1 MTSSARTTNVA
12 LPQRDRLDR
21 WFPALALPAAVLL
34 WGAALPPWVLAW
46 LLTVAIYAGFKWLA
60 FASSEPPDSGRRL
73 PAIDLRRAVQF
84 LFLWPGMDADA
95 FLSSR
100 AVVQPTAREVAFAG
114 GNVVAGL
121 MLIFGGVRL
130 MYPYSAWLAG
140 WIGLVGLAMFLLFG
154 VAHLLSIAWRMVGVN
169 AQPIMN
175 RPHRA
180 SSLADFWGSRWNLAF
195 HDIGRLFVF
204 HPLRRRFGAVPA
216 VVAVFLF
223 SGIVHDLVMSVPVR
237 SGLGWPTLY
246 FLLQCGGVLFERSR
260 FGKQLG
266 LSRGWRSRLY
276 AAAIVLLPLTWLF
289 HDAFVLEIIL
299 PTLQWL
305 GAC

>member
-1 MTSSARTTNVA
+1 MSSTVAANSVA
-12 LPQRDRLDR
+12 LRPGQRLDR
-21 WFPALALPAAVLL
+21 WFPALALPTAVLL
-34 WGAALPPWVLAW
+34 WGTALPPWMVAW
-46 LLTVAIYAGFKWLA
+46 LLTIAIYAGLKWLA
-60 FASSEPPDSGRRL
+60 FASSEPPALGQLERSERWRPL
-73 PAIDLRRAVQF
+73 QF
-84 LFLWPGMDADA
+84 LLLWPGMDAEA
-95 FLSSR
+95 FLSNR
-100 AVVQPTAREVAFAG
+100 AVMQPTTREVAFAC

-121 MLIFGGVRL
+121 ALVFGGVRL
-130 MYPYSAWLAG
+130 VMPYSAWLAG

-154 VAHLLSIAWRMVGVN
+154 LAHLLSVAWRMLGVD

-204 HPLRRRFGAVPA
+204 HPLRRWLGAVPA

-223 SGIVHDLVMSVPVR
+223 SGVVHDLVMSVPVR

-260 FGKQLG
+260 FGKQVG
-266 LSRGWRSRLY
+266 LSRGWRGRVY
-276 AAAIVLLPLTWLF
+276 AAAIVLMPLTWLF
-289 HDAFVLEIIL
+289 HEAFILEIIL
-299 PTLQWL
+299 PTLQSL